1 MPSLMART
9 NLNKAEN
16 QFVSPR
22 SRLRRVVLG
31 VTGSIAAYKA
41 PEIVRGL
48 VKSGFETRCI
58 LTPRAKDFTT
68 PLTLAA
74 LSHYPPIENE
84 GDPRLWEMAHLSLAD
99 WAPILLIA
107 PATADFIAKLAAG
120 LSDNLLA
127 SLALAFNGK
136 IIVCP
141 AMDGGM
147 WQHPATQR
155 NVETIRQFGYEI
167 WGPESGELASGKI
180 GIGRMVSPQT
190 IVERIKSLS
199 LDKKARMGKFL

>member
-84 GDPRLWEMAHLSLAD
+84 SDPRLWEMAHLSLAD

-199 LDKKARMGKFL
+199 LDKKARMRKFL

>member
-1 MPSLMART
+1 MPSLTARK
-9 NLNKAEN
+9 NLNKTEN
-16 QFVSPR
+16 QSIPPR
-22 SRLRRVVLG
+22 PRRMVLG

-48 VKSGFETRCI
+48 VKAGFETRCI
-58 LTPRAKDFTT
+58 LTSKAKDFIT

-74 LSHYPPIENE
+74 LSHYPPLENE
-84 GDPRLWEMAHLSLAD
+84 NDPRLWEMAHLSLAD

-127 SLALAFNGK
+127 SLALAFKGK

-147 WQHPATQR
+147 WEHPATQR

-167 WGPESGELASGKI
+167 WGPEPGELASGKI

-190 IVERIKSLS
+190 IVERIKNLS
-199 LDKKARMGKFL
+199 LAKKVRMRKFA